1 MFCALVWSARLTDC
15 AILQCVCNSAIY
27 VQVTNPLNTNHVS
40 IIAVIVCW
48 MFCALVWSIRLTD
61 CAILQC
67 VCNSAIYVQVT
78 NPLNTN
84 HTHIIAVSLLTFF
97 FFFFFTTVIYNFRKV
112 RVRKEVAA
120 QISTWPSRW
129 SFLLDEYEK
138 VKYSRIVWRLSLYQ
152 LLQLQTTDLCLSLIH
167 ISEPTRRA

>member
-1 MFCALVWSARLTDC
+1 MFCALIWSARLTDS

-40 IIAVIVCW
+40 IIAVIVCT
-48 MFCALVWSIRLTD
+48 L
-61 CAILQC
+61 
-67 VCNSAIYVQVT
+67 
-78 NPLNTN
+78 
-84 HTHIIAVSLLTFF
+84 SLLFF

-112 RVRKEVAA
+112 RVRKEVTT

-129 SFLLDEYEK
+129 SLLLDEYEK

-152 LLQLQTTDLCLSLIH
+152 LLRLQTTDLC
-167 ISEPTRRA
+167 RAVWEKNKTKRDIKWNGGLTYIKMRV